1 MKTRRKFIIDS
12 SVIATGFILA
22 PMIACEK
29 IPLLPL
35 TYITGSSGSVSS
47 SVSNS
52 ISESVSSSIS
62 GSEPWNPDYD
72 QYTGSIKL

>member
-12 SVIATGFILA
+12 SIITTGLILA

-35 TYITGSSGSVSS
+35 TYITGSTSGSVTGSYTG
-47 SVSNS
+47 
-52 ISESVSSSIS
+52 SIS
-62 GSEPWNPDYD
+62 GSDSWNPDYD

>member
-12 SVIATGFILA
+12 SLIATGLILI

-35 TYITGSSGSVSS
+35 TYITGSTSGSTSG
-47 SVSNS
+47 
-52 ISESVSSSIS
+52 SIS
-62 GSEPWNPDYD
+62 GSEPWQPDYD
-72 QYTGSIKL
+72 QHTGSIKL

>member
-12 SVIATGFILA
+12 SLIATGFILA

-35 TYITGSSGSVSS
+35 TYITGSMSGSVTG
-47 SVSNS
+47 SVTGSYTGS
-52 ISESVSSSIS
+52 LS
-62 GSEPWNPDYD
+62 GSDSWNPNYD
-72 QYTGSIKL
+72 QYTGSVKL